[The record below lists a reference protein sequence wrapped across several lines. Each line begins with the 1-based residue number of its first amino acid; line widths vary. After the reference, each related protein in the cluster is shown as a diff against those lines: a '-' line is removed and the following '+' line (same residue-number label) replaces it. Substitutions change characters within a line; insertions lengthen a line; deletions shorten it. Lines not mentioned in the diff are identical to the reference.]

1 MRLTLGK
8 GQRRSRRVALSRGA
22 NTPRACPTCN
32 YPIKPWRRAYKSP
45 DGVWRCT
52 NCYRWWEAYAE
63 GREVIRYS
71 NFLKPSQK

>member
-45 DGVWRCT
+45 DGAWRCT
-52 NCYRWWEAYAE
+52 NCVGLMKFEYRMTSQSL
-63 GREVIRYS
+63 R
-71 NFLKPSQK
+71 PSQK